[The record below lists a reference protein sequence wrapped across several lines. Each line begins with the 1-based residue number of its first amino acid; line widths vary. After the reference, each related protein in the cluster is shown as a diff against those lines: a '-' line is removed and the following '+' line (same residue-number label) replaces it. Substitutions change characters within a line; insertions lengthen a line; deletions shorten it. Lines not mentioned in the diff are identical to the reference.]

1 MKTNPVWEHMLSNF
15 NFLFYVL
22 VAGVVLYLKF
32 LLGRCFYDR
41 RLRKKAWLARQK
53 VGVVRLRWLL
63 IKRKGII

>member
-1 MKTNPVWEHMLSNF
+1 METNPVWKHMVSNF

-22 VAGVVLYLKF
+22 VAGIALYLKF

-53 VGVVRLRWLL
+53 TGAARLERL
-63 IKRKGII
+63 IIRRKIY